1 MLQKKHSR
9 KKKKALQKEKKAFDD
24 LITSQKQISVEK
36 SKLVE
41 KLQSIKGLLSKAQQD
56 LETKNNALNAELE
69 KVKVSEIS
77 TKTFSKIIEVST
89 QTVSEMD
96 PVTNVKK

>member
-1 MLQKKHSR
+1 M
-9 KKKKALQKEKKAFDD
+9 
-24 LITSQKQISVEK
+24 ITSQKQISVEK

-56 LETKNNALNAELE
+56 LENKNNALNAELE
-69 KVKVSEIS
+69 KLKVSEIS
-77 TKTFSKIIEVST
+77 TKTSSKIIEVST